1 MDGRRDEAGGQGQGL
16 VMRSIALELIDSWL
30 WCWLLLESIEF
41 LVAKPIAFES
51 IEFLMAQFS
60 RDFMF
65 LTNLLIFI
73 LNTIQKTPC
82 HSLFMR

>member
-1 MDGRRDEAGGQGQGL
+1 MRSFALELIEFL
-16 VMRSIALELIDSWL
+16 VMMLIALELI
-30 WCWLLLESIEF
+30 EF
-41 LVAKPIAFES
+41 LVGIPIAFES

-73 LNTIQKTPC
+73 LSTIQK
-82 HSLFMR
+82 HHVNSLFMR